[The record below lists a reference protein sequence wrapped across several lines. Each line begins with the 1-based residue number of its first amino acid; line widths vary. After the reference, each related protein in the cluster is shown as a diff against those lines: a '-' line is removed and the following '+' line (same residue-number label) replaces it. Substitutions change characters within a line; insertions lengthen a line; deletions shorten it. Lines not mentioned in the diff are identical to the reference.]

1 MKTFLIIL
9 LVILARAYYKQL
21 DENERLRQDYVSRG
35 LRIDELKK
43 ENERLYSSLI
53 KSEKET
59 QKAEARAS
67 GFEAETERLQRT
79 IDNKS
84 KFIAQLE
91 KKVKP

>member
-1 MKTFLIIL
+1 MKLFLFIL
-9 LVILARAYYKQL
+9 LLILAAAYYKQL
-21 DENERLRQDYVSRG
+21 SENERLRQDYVSRG
-35 LRIDELKK
+35 VLIDDLKQ
-43 ENERLYSSLI
+43 ENAKLYSSLI
-53 KSEKET
+53 KAEKET

-67 GFEAETERLQRT
+67 GFEAETERLQRA